1 MTSSSHPIFAY
12 ISSNEAARPRY
23 DKIREALIKEDHFS
37 QDHKPYEPPFDLQF
51 WQEGRGSV
59 HVELKDFSED
69 NNSDYLSSILSGH
82 LWEQVT
88 AARELGEP
96 FVLAVL
102 GDDSDIQAA
111 IRKAAGH
118 SQKGKKQ
125 GFDLRKFEQYSA
137 LLDGFEA
144 NALGSGVQV
153 WHLGYNQFPRLLLR
167 VRKILEGGDLSGF
180 APKPSNRER
189 QAVGLSILA
198 GRGIGPSK
206 ARKVLE
212 KFSLNLLPKD
222 DGSYGYAS
230 LSLEGCDG
238 IGPKLA
244 QQIRKNIE
252 VVE

>member
-1 MTSSSHPIFAY
+1 MNPSPPILVS
-12 ISSNEAARPRY
+12 ISSNEAMRPRFE
-23 DKIREALIKEDHFS
+23 KIKDAIVKDEHFFW
-37 QDHKPYEPPFDLQF
+37 QQMGGMFEPPFDLEFEHAGQ
-51 WQEGRGSV
+51 QV
-59 HVELKDFSED
+59 HVEIKDFTGDS
-69 NNSDYLSSILSGH
+69 NSDYLSSILSGH

-88 AARELGEP
+88 AARELGDP
-96 FVLAVL
+96 FILAVL

-180 APKPSNRER
+180 APKPSDRER

-230 LSLEGCDG
+230 LSLEDCDG